1 MALNTPI
8 LLGSYSP
15 QFDAWQSACN
25 LERGI
30 LDDSV
35 WISPTKAAGCLR
47 SLHMKFTKPGN
58 RIWVLTHM
66 SWKPQCA
73 ATGSLGKSAGA
84 YSAPIGA
91 QVFTI
96 ERRNHSK
103 TGVYRDLCMRVS
115 VDTTCAV
122 DKLKKEKKGFKFERF
137 DVFSQLVRSPWGQLG
152 SKGRIGRGAARM
164 GGLPF
169 DSGSS
174 DRSLQSR
181 QRTVQNASGP
191 ASSAMDK
198 PSISQLR
205 NPQLRFQP
213 TGIKA
218 LFSYLPCVLYV
229 CFPLVIR
236 NPQSCERTG
245 STLPRSE
252 MTNSNALFESRKRT
266 RTVVMPAFE
275 PIACG
280 TAFAVWAG

>member
-1 MALNTPI
+1 MAIRVQFRSAAFSTI
-8 LLGSYSP
+8 LSGFRQPRRQDASEVCTRNSRNQGIGSGYSP
-15 QFDAWQSACN
+15 
-25 LERGI
+25 
-30 LDDSV
+30 V
-35 WISPTKAAGCLR
+35 W
-47 SLHMKFTKPGN
+47 
-58 RIWVLTHM
+58 

-103 TGVYRDLCMRVS
+103 TGVYEDLCMRVS

-122 DKLKKEKKGFKFERF
+122 DKLKKAKKGFKFERF
-137 DVFSQLVRSPWGQLG
+137 DVFFQLIRSPWAQPG

-169 DSGSS
+169 DSASS

-191 ASSAMDK
+191 ASFALDM
-198 PSISQLR
+198 PSISRFR
-205 NPQLRFQP
+205 NPQMSFQP
-213 TGIKA
+213 NGMKA
-218 LFSYLPCVLYV
+218 LFRYLPCVLDV
-229 CFPLVIR
+229 CFSLVVR
-236 NPQSCERTG
+236 NSQSCERTG

-252 MTNSNALFESRKRT
+252 MTNSNALFESGKRT

-275 PIACG
+275 PIARG